1 MAIDSKLFGVAALL
15 FIGALFTLGNNKKD
29 DTTTHSIEGYQDIF
43 YAKDYANDNWV
54 SRPNFRASLDPRFD
68 DSRYAGNIVG
78 GFPGMSVQGAP
89 VTPVESLVNVESGA
103 PSYASMGGSNGAYAD
118 PRLPEG
124 GLSTS
129 QVNTILAEKFGRTD
143 SQKQYMEP
151 KELLPVPDMKKA
163 LARDPS
169 DPNTFMYDR
178 YLFAPLK
185 RRYGNVYVDYI
196 RGDLA
201 IPQLRT
207 GWFDVPPVAAQDL
220 SEGYFADYLDIQQ
233 STNIR
238 DSLWERKPETAAQFE
253 NDPWGR
259 LAEKTVY
266 SVV

>member
-1 MAIDSKLFGVAALL
+1 
-15 FIGALFTLGNNKKD
+15 
-29 DTTTHSIEGYQDIF
+29 
-43 YAKDYANDNWV
+43 
-54 SRPNFRASLDPRFD
+54 
-68 DSRYAGNIVG
+68 
-78 GFPGMSVQGAP
+78 
-89 VTPVESLVNVESGA
+89 
-103 PSYASMGGSNGAYAD
+103 MGGSNGAYAD
-118 PRLPEG
+118 PRMPEG

-143 SQKQYMEP
+143 SQQQYMEP